1 MFIKERVFMGS
12 KIDLLKRIPIFSS
25 LSDDHAVELAS
36 IAVEK
41 SYKKNQVIFDQ
52 GDPGNSLIILRS
64 GLVKISLVDS
74 NDHEFII
81 KTLAE
86 NDFFGEMSLLD
97 GGRRSASAIAVED
110 TRVLII
116 YREDFVRLIK
126 KNPNVALHML
136 TVLTHR
142 LRMTTDNIS
151 NLTFFDAYGKVARC
165 LLDLSDKIGVKGD
178 EGIVLDVKL
187 SRQELAN
194 MAGLTRETFAR
205 ILKEFQIRGCLKTQ
219 GKKIIIL
226 SKKILANEIKMNIG

>member
-1 MFIKERVFMGS
+1 MLILDRLPMNDKVE
-12 KIDLLKRIPIFSS
+12 LLRQIPIFSS
-25 LSDDHAVELAS
+25 LSEEHSLELAS

-41 SYKKNQVIFDQ
+41 TYRKNQVIFDQ
-52 GDPGNSLIILRS
+52 GDPGSSLIILKS

-81 KTLAE
+81 KTLGE

-97 GGRRSASAIAVED
+97 GGRRSASATAVED
-110 TRVLII
+110 TRVLIV
-116 YREDFVRLIK
+116 YRDDFVHLLK
-126 KNPNVALHML
+126 KNPSVALHLL
-136 TVLTHR
+136 TALTHR
-142 LRMTTDNIS
+142 LRLTTDNIS

-165 LLDLSDKIGVKGD
+165 LLDLAEKDGRKEA

-205 ILKEFQIRGCLKTQ
+205 ILKEFQVRGCLLTR
-219 GKKIIIL
+219 GKQIVIL
-226 SKKILANEIKMNIG
+226 NKKILTNEIRLNMG